1 MRGNQWVR
9 KPISAG
15 VSLAIGGLAGLPV
28 HVAQAADGAVIEE
41 VVVKGIRA
49 SLRQA
54 VDTKRDSLG
63 VVDAIT
69 SEDIGKFPDTN
80 LAESLQRIT
89 GVSIDRER
97 GEGARVTVRGFG
109 PDFNLVTL
117 NGRQMPTHSG
127 FGRSFDFGDLASESV
142 SGVEIYKTGQ
152 ADVPTGGIGATI
164 NIKTTRPLEKPGL
177 VANFG
182 AKAVRDNSTV
192 DGDDYTPEYSGI
204 YSQTFFDN
212 TVGVAVSASY
222 QERHAGAATASNTTW
237 HERDGANI
245 PDNGQQTNPPSAGDI
260 VALPQQI
267 VYQLDEW
274 ERERINGQ
282 LTLQWRPIATV
293 TATLDYTMA
302 DLELDHRYNNM
313 SIWFSPT
320 GQSGTWSDGPIVSP
334 LLYAES
340 DNQPD
345 MPMGAGVDASQ
356 NEIDSLGFN
365 LLWDVTDRLSLEFD
379 YHDST
384 AERSP
389 NSPFGSSAV
398 ITIASFARQ
407 SASVDYSDDIPVT
420 TVTTNDPL
428 SPDDMQITGSVFSN
442 SWAKMD
448 VEQARLRGNWAFN
461 ELTSIDFGASLTEV
475 NNFESGNNVQRNTW
489 GQNQASA
496 FGSIADLMVPASLA
510 GVFDEISG
518 GERVTNNFFL
528 FDMKE
533 VAERGE
539 FLQQLPARDSFHLP
553 TALTDGDCG
562 TGFCADSDPGFG
574 NQFKE
579 ESIAAYVQ
587 FNHGG
592 NVFDRPYNMRAGLRY
607 EETDVT
613 SSAES
618 VNYVRIDWASTN
630 EFTAIEADELIPSGL
645 EAKYDVVLPSF
656 DVDLEIIDDLKLRFS
671 YSETIAR
678 AGYGDLRGNL
688 SIGSIL
694 RVVEGEH
701 IADGSVGN
709 PGLKPHESD
718 NFDVSLEW
726 YYGEASYI
734 SVGYFNKSVK
744 NFVTAVEAEDTV
756 LFPGLAHPAL
766 GPLYDQAIGALGAT
780 ASNADIRDYIFTNL
794 ANEPGV
800 DVAAQTI
807 SGVPDRDGA
816 AFFDVETRIN
826 SDDVADI
833 DGWEITVQH
842 EFGDS
847 GFGFIANATFAS
859 GNADFDDLSDE
870 PQFALPGLSDTRNFI
885 AYFDKYGLQVRI
897 AYNWRDS
904 FFTGG
909 VTQPSYTDDYEQWD
923 INASYEIRENFEVFV
938 EGINV
943 TNETYY
949 GYARSELQSNLV
961 GLGGE
966 RYQFG
971 IRYSY

>member
-1 MRGNQWVR
+1 MRGNQLAKKR
-9 KPISAG
+9 ISAG
-15 VSLAIGGLAGLPV
+15 VSLAIGSMMGLP
-28 HVAQAADGAVIEE
+28 ASTATAESGIIEE
-41 VVVKGIRA
+41 VVVKGIRS
-49 SLRQA
+49 SLRA
-54 VDTKRDSLG
+54 AMDTKRDSMG

-97 GEGARVTVRGFG
+97 GEGSRVTVRGFG

-127 FGRSFDFGDLASESV
+127 DGRSFDFADLAAESV

-152 ADVPTGGIGATI
+152 ADVPTGGIGSTI
-164 NIKTTRPLEKPGL
+164 NIKTTRPLQNPGL
-177 VANFG
+177 VANIG

-192 DGDDYTPEYSGI
+192 DGDNYTPEVSGI
-204 YSQTFFDN
+204 FSQTFFDN

-222 QERHAGAATASNTTW
+222 QERHNGEASAFNTSW
-237 HERDGANI
+237 LERDGANV
-245 PDNGQQTNPPSAGDI
+245 PDNGQQTNLPSAGDI

-267 VYQLDEW
+267 VYQMDEW

-282 LTLQWRPIATV
+282 ATLQWRPVPTV
-293 TATLDYTMA
+293 EATLDYTMA
-302 DLELDHRYNNM
+302 NLELDHRYNNM

-320 GQSGTWSDGPIVSP
+320 GQSGDWSSGPIVSP
-334 LLYAES
+334 NVYTES
-340 DNQPD
+340 NNQPD
-345 MPMGAGVDASQ
+345 MPMGAGVDASK
-356 NEIDSLGFN
+356 NEIDSVGFN
-365 LLWDVTDRLSLEFD
+365 LQWDATDRLSLEFD
-379 YHDST
+379 YHEST

-389 NSPFGSSAV
+389 NSPFGSSAL

-407 SASVDYSDDIPVT
+407 AATVDYTDDIPVT

-448 VEQARLRGNWAFN
+448 IEQARVKANWAFT

-475 NNFESGNNVQRNTW
+475 DNFESGSDVQRNTW

-496 FGSIADLMVPASLA
+496 FGSIANLMVPASLA

-518 GERVTNNFFL
+518 GEGITNNFFL
-528 FDMKE
+528 FDME
-533 VAERGE
+533 ELAARGE
-539 FLQQLPARDSFHLP
+539 FLQQLPVGDSFHLP

-562 TGFCADSDPGFG
+562 TGFCADGDPGFG
-574 NQFKE
+574 NQYKE
-579 ESIAAYVQ
+579 ESIAGYVQ

-592 NVFDRPYNMRAGLRY
+592 NVFERPYNFRAGLRY

-618 VNYVRIDWASTN
+618 VDYVRIDWASTN

-645 EAKYDVVLPSF
+645 EASYKVWLPSTDF
-656 DVDLEIIDDLKLRFS
+656 DLEIIDNLKLRAS
-671 YSETIAR
+671 YSETISR

-701 IADGSVGN
+701 IAEGTVGN
-709 PGLKPHESD
+709 PGLKPHESKNID
-718 NFDVSLEW
+718 LSLEW
-726 YYGEASYI
+726 YYGIASYV
-734 SVGYFNKSVK
+734 SVGYFDKSVK
-744 NFVTAVEAEDTV
+744 NFVTSAEQQNV
-756 LFPGLAHPAL
+756 LLFPNLAHPAL

-780 ASNADIRDYIFTNL
+780 ASNADIRNYIFTNL
-794 ANEPGV
+794 PSEAGV
-800 DVAAQTI
+800 DVATQTI
-807 SGVPDRDGA
+807 SGVPDRDGT
-816 AFFDVETRIN
+816 AFFEVETRIN
-826 SDDVADI
+826 SDDKANI
-833 DGWEITVQH
+833 DGWEITLQH
-842 EFGDS
+842 EFGES

-859 GNADFDDLSDE
+859 GSAKFDDFSDE
-870 PQFALPGLSDTRNFI
+870 PQFALPGLSDTRNLI
-885 AYFDKYGLQVRI
+885 AYFDKYGLQVRV

-909 VTQPSYTDDYEQWD
+909 VTQPSYTDEYEQWD
-923 INASYEIRENFEVFV
+923 INASYEVRENLVVFV
-938 EGINV
+938 EGINI
-943 TNETYY
+943 TNETFFE
-949 GYARSELQSNLV
+949 YARSELQSNRV
-961 GLGGE
+961 GLNGE
-966 RYQFG
+966 RYQVGF
-971 IRYSY
+971 RFSY

>member
-1 MRGNQWVR
+1 MRTKQLA
-9 KPISAG
+9 KKQISAG
-15 VSLAIGGLAGLPV
+15 VSLAIGSMVGLPA
-28 HVAQAADGAVIEE
+28 HAETAEGGIIEE
-41 VVVKGIRA
+41 IVVKGIRS
-49 SLRQA
+49 SLRA
-54 VDTKRDSLG
+54 AMDTKRDSMG

-69 SEDIGKFPDTN
+69 AEDIGKFPDTN

-97 GEGARVTVRGFG
+97 GEGARITVRGFG
-109 PDFNLVTL
+109 ADFNLVTL

-127 FGRSFDFGDLASESV
+127 FGRSFDFGDLAAESV

-164 NIKTTRPLEKPGL
+164 NIKTNRPLENPGL
-177 VANFG
+177 IANLG
-182 AKAVRDNSTV
+182 GKAVRDNSTV
-192 DGDDYTPEYSGI
+192 DGDDYTPEVSGI

-212 TVGVAVSASY
+212 TVGVSVSASY
-222 QERHAGAATASNTTW
+222 QERHNGQAAAFNTSW
-237 HERDGANI
+237 LERDGANI
-245 PDNGQQTNPPSAGDI
+245 PDNGQQTNAPAQGDI

-282 LTLQWRPIATV
+282 ATFQWRPVPTV
-293 TATLDYTMA
+293 TATLDYTLA
-302 DLELDHRYNNM
+302 ELELDHRYNNM

-334 LLYAES
+334 TVYTES
-340 DNQPD
+340 NNQPD
-345 MPMGAGVDASQ
+345 LPMGAGVDASK

-365 LLWDVTDRLSLEFD
+365 LQWDVTDRLTLELD

-398 ITIASFARQ
+398 ITVASFGRQ
-407 SASVDYSDDIPVT
+407 SATVDYGDDIPVT
-420 TVTTNDPL
+420 TITTNDPL

-448 VEQARLRGNWAFN
+448 VEQARLKANWAFS
-461 ELTSIDFGASLTEV
+461 ELTSIDFGASLTQV
-475 NNFESGNNVQRNTW
+475 DNFESGSNVQRNTW

-496 FGSIADLMVPASLA
+496 YGSIADLMVPASLA
-510 GVFDEISG
+510 GVFDDISG
-518 GERVTNNFFL
+518 GERITNNFFL
-528 FDMKE
+528 FDME
-533 VAERGE
+533 EIAERGE
-539 FLQQLPARDSFHLP
+539 FLQQLPAGDSFHLP

-562 TGFCADSDPGFG
+562 TGFCADGDPGFG
-574 NQFKE
+574 NQFEE

-592 NVFDRPYNMRAGLRY
+592 DVFNQPYNIRAGLRY

-618 VNYVRIDWASTN
+618 VDYVRIDWASTN
-630 EFTAIEADELIPSGL
+630 EFTAIEADNLIPSGL
-645 EAKYDVVLPSF
+645 EADYKVWLPSADF
-656 DVDLEIIDDLKLRFS
+656 DVEIIDNLKFRAS
-671 YSETIAR
+671 YSETISR

-709 PGLKPHESD
+709 PGLKPHESK
-718 NFDVSLEW
+718 NFDLSLEW
-726 YYGEASYI
+726 YYGEASYV

-744 NFVTAVEAEDTV
+744 NFVTSAEQEDVV
-756 LFPGLAHPAL
+756 LFPNLAHPAL
-766 GPLYDQAIGALGAT
+766 GPLYDQAIGALGTT
-780 ASNADIRDYIFTNL
+780 ASNADIRDYIFTNFP
-794 ANEPGV
+794 NDPGV

-807 SGVPDRDGA
+807 SGVPERDGP
-816 AFFDVETRIN
+816 AFFDVDTRIN
-826 SDDVADI
+826 SDDKADI
-833 DGWEITVQH
+833 DGFEITLQH
-842 EFGDS
+842 EFGNT
-847 GFGFIANATFAS
+847 GFGFIANATFADGS
-859 GNADFDDLSDE
+859 AKFDDFSDA
-870 PQFALPGLSDTRNFI
+870 PQFALPGLSDTRNLI
-885 AYFDKYGLQVRI
+885 AYFDKYGLQVRV

-909 VTQPSYTDDYEQWD
+909 VTQPSYTDEYEQLD
-923 INASYEIRENFEVFV
+923 INASYEIRENLVVFV

-943 TNETYY
+943 TNETFFR
-949 GYARSELQSNLV
+949 YARSELQSNMI
-961 GLGGE
+961 GLNGE
-966 RYQFG
+966 RYQIGF
-971 IRYSY
+971 RFSY